1 MASGQN
7 NDEGSLC
14 EKIGLKPLTKEN
26 VFNYYIPLH
35 GLVSYGALSVNV
47 MNPQIVPKLLPKN
60 DLTNVFL
67 ISSAVGTGFYIY
79 GRPHLKDV
87 KSNKRLAYAAL
98 GGVLFSMGS
107 VLAWALLNSS
117 LAEDNALLA
126 TLVGLGTG
134 AAIVKEL
141 RDDSGYVKS
150 RCEPHI

>member
-1 MASGQN
+1 MANGQN
-7 NDEGSLC
+7 NDACSLC
-14 EKIGLKPLTKEN
+14 ERIGLRPLTREN

-47 MNPQIVPKLLPKN
+47 MNPQIIPRILPKK

-67 ISSAVGTGFYIY
+67 ISSAVGTAFYIY

-87 KSNKRLAYAAL
+87 KTNKRVSYAAL

-107 VLAWALLNSS
+107 VLAWALLKSS

-134 AAIVKEL
+134 AAIVKVGTEYIK
-141 RDDSGYVKS
+141 DVDSLKKN
-150 RCEPHI
+150 

>member
-7 NDEGSLC
+7 NDGCSLC

-47 MNPQIVPKLLPKN
+47 MNPQIVPKLLPKK

-107 VLAWALLNSS
+107 VLAWALLKSS
-117 LAEDNALLA
+117 LAENNALLA

-134 AAIVKEL
+134 AVIVKVGTEYIKDIDNL
-141 RDDSGYVKS
+141 KKN
-150 RCEPHI
+150 